1 MLIWALIVVVGAI
14 NFAARLS
21 FIVLFARREMP
32 PLLAR
37 ALRHVPAAMLTAI
50 VVPAIVFAAPGELAL
65 GAGNVKLIAALVA
78 GVVAWRWRNTLLTI
92 AVGMGAL
99 WLLQR
104 FVG

>member
-1 MLIWALIVVVGAI
+1 MIWSLIVIVGVI

-21 FIVLFARREMP
+21 FIALFARREMP
-32 PLLAR
+32 ALLAR

-50 VVPAIVFAAPGELAL
+50 VVPAIVFTAPGALSL

-92 AVGMGAL
+92 CVGMVAL

-104 FVG
+104 FVS